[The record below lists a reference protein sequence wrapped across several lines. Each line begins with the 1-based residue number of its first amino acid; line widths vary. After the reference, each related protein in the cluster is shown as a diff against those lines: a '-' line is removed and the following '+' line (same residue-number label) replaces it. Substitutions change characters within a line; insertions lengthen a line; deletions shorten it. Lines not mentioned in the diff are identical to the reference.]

1 MVFLMKTILFFL
13 FLFLRRFFS
22 FHKEKKA
29 AKEKSLPQ
37 EALSFVLSYAFF
49 AARAVSTRALKA
61 VMSVIARSARTFR
74 LTSTPAS
81 LRPLMRLE

>member
-37 EALSFVLSYAFF
+37 EALLLL
-49 AARAVSTRALKA
+49 TLL
-61 VMSVIARSARTFR
+61 R
-74 LTSTPAS
+74 LLGGQGGVHQGLEGGHVGDSEVTPAS